1 MSFQTKRVRTKV
13 YCYCKK
19 CNGSLVDPRTKK
31 RHTSKSINYEEPRPS
46 DEIDD
51 IEMDFNEIDD
61 NAMEY
66 DPPVTE
72 RDYNFLTKKMPIN
85 ESEKSQIIKKGKFS
99 DRVLENL
106 LLDADDNDK
115 DSEDID
121 PDEDSED
128 DEENDDYEE
137 INFASPDFD
146 TNELKLPPNLNND
159 TYIWVILWVL
169 QYQQRY
175 KLSNIAID
183 SLFKFLRFTLSTIDA
198 SKFSSFPSSLYMA
211 KKKLGI
217 PTEVIQYAAC
227 NKCHKLY
234 DINELDKTEVQTCSF
249 INFPNHT
256 MERFR
261 QKCNNPL
268 TKKIN
273 SNNEQ
278 ILRPIMTYPL
288 VNIRQQLTLFFGRKD
303 FEMSCQKWVERKK
316 DLDG

>member
-31 RHTSKSINYEEPRPS
+31 RHISKRINYEEPRPS

-72 RDYNFLTKKMPIN
+72 RDYNFLTKKLPIN

-115 DSEDID
+115 DSEDRD
-121 PDEDSED
+121 PDEDSKD

-137 INFASPDFD
+137 INFASPDFHR
-146 TNELKLPPNLNND
+146 LKAVQP
-159 TYIWVILWVL
+159 
-169 QYQQRY
+169 
-175 KLSNIAID
+175 AIMPVGVYW
-183 SLFKFLRFTLSTIDA
+183 SIRTIDM
-198 SKFSSFPSSLYMA
+198 LN
-211 KKKLGI
+211 KKQ
-217 PTEVIQYAAC
+217 PA
-227 NKCHKLY
+227 
-234 DINELDKTEVQTCSF
+234 F
-249 INFPNHT
+249 IKNRT
-256 MERFR
+256 
-261 QKCNNPL
+261 
-268 TKKIN
+268 
-273 SNNEQ
+273 
-278 ILRPIMTYPL
+278 
-288 VNIRQQLTLFFGRKD
+288 
-303 FEMSCQKWVERKK
+303 
-316 DLDG
+316 